1 MKVMEMENKLKN
13 FHTVKGKSYSENY
26 VNYLLN
32 LLVQDDSKK
41 VEIPKDM
48 KVKIERFRASGG
60 NNTLELTKKNIMD
73 NGFNCGNL
81 IEEIKNL
88 LAREKSE
95 DDEAR
100 KKYPSKWTR
109 AYSEQSNQ
117 EYVYRLRELEQK
129 FFIAQNTDKEIFK
142 KYDQNSDWMKKFSMS
157 DDEIIQLLPQNND
170 KDFVAAHKDALI
182 KLTNLDKELTNIVD
196 HDTQK
201 VVIKKAFENFF
212 AKADYISIL
221 VDINSGKAK
230 KDEQFENIMEPLRK
244 ELDNVEMNI
253 TQGYP
258 ILDQIT
264 SLAKQ
269 INSKRSDNGQNSVK
283 ALEDMSLAITNIN
296 GIYSDMNLGANFY
309 FNLNYH
315 LENMQRVINDYVIA
329 REIEKNALIQDLEA
343 ESNYKQMNVQNA
355 YFINNQFP
363 EGKAFYVD
371 NKFPDGKSE
380 FVVNYKPPTQQQN
393 ISNPYNNVQNFQQ
406 QNLQQQQQ
414 QQQFLQQQQQQ
425 QQKLLE
431 QQKQQALLQ

>member
-1 MKVMEMENKLKN
+1 
-13 FHTVKGKSYSENY
+13 
-26 VNYLLN
+26 
-32 LLVQDDSKK
+32 
-41 VEIPKDM
+41 
-48 KVKIERFRASGG
+48 
-60 NNTLELTKKNIMD
+60 
-73 NGFNCGNL
+73 
-81 IEEIKNL
+81 
-88 LAREKSE
+88 
-95 DDEAR
+95 
-100 KKYPSKWTR
+100 
-109 AYSEQSNQ
+109 
-117 EYVYRLRELEQK
+117 
-129 FFIAQNTDKEIFK
+129 
-142 KYDQNSDWMKKFSMS
+142 MKKFSMS